1 MPIFHYQAFDVT
13 GALHK
18 GTQDAANESEVRQ
31 LLRSKDLFPKEIRT
45 SRFTRKS
52 NKAKTSE
59 GFKLP
64 EFAKRRNYAKS
75 LMLFT
80 RQLEVLLDATIPYDK
95 AFQLIIPQT
104 EDHSFQ
110 SILSDIRGRLLE
122 GESLANS
129 MEKHPEA
136 FPAMYISMVRSGE
149 NGGNLGMIMKRLAD
163 YYERQ
168 DRLRSQIRSAM
179 IYPAFMTVFGFAVVV
194 FMVTNIVPKIT
205 RIFQSRDAAL
215 PLPTRL
221 LIGLSELLSGNL
233 LLLAVVVLLM
243 ILSGTVFLRSPSGRR
258 FRDWTELKLPMF
270 NRIWIKILVARYC
283 QTLGTLLKSGVDL
296 KTSLEIAKHVVVN
309 RRFISALDKMIIDV
323 NNKGVPLSAAMGKL
337 EYFPEY
343 VRHVV
348 AIGEEAARVDELL
361 EKVADRMQEEIQ
373 SLVEALT
380 ALLQPALI
388 LLMGGIVG
396 FIALA
401 VLLPMLSMNQL
412 LQLSLIHIS
421 EPTRPY

>member
-1 MPIFHYQAFDVT
+1 MPIFHYQAFDAT

-205 RIFQSRDAAL
+205 RIFESRDAAL

-233 LLLAVVVLLM
+233 LVLAVVVLLM
-243 ILSGTVFLRSPSGRR
+243 ILSGTIFLRSPSGRR

-412 LQLSLIHIS
+412 LQ
-421 EPTRPY
+421 

>member
-1 MPIFHYQAFDVT
+1 MPIFHYQAFDAT

-52 NKAKTSE
+52 NKAKSSE

-110 SILSDIRGRLLE
+110 SILSEIRGRLLE

-205 RIFQSRDAAL
+205 RIFESRDAAL

-233 LLLAVVVLLM
+233 LVLAVVVLLM
-243 ILSGTVFLRSPSGRR
+243 ILSGTIFLRSPSGRR

-348 AIGEEAARVDELL
+348 TIGEEAARVDELL

-412 LQLSLIHIS
+412 LQ
-421 EPTRPY
+421 

>member
-1 MPIFHYQAFDVT
+1 MPIFHYQAFDAT

-52 NKAKTSE
+52 NKSKTSE

-205 RIFQSRDAAL
+205 RIFESRDAAL

-233 LLLAVVVLLM
+233 LVLAVVVLLM
-243 ILSGTVFLRSPSGRR
+243 ILSGTIFLRSLSGRR

-412 LQLSLIHIS
+412 LQ
-421 EPTRPY
+421 

>member
-1 MPIFHYQAFDVT
+1 MPIFHYQAFDAT

-110 SILSDIRGRLLE
+110 SILSEIRGRLLE

-205 RIFQSRDAAL
+205 RIFESRDAAL

-233 LLLAVVVLLM
+233 LVLAVVVLLM
-243 ILSGTVFLRSPSGRR
+243 ILSGTIFLRSPSGRR

-309 RRFISALDKMIIDV
+309 RRFISALDKMIIDI

-412 LQLSLIHIS
+412 LQ
-421 EPTRPY
+421 

>member
-1 MPIFHYQAFDVT
+1 MPIFHYQAFDAT

-110 SILSDIRGRLLE
+110 SILSEIRGRLLE

-205 RIFQSRDAAL
+205 RIFESRDAAL

-233 LLLAVVVLLM
+233 LVLAVVVLLM
-243 ILSGTVFLRSPSGRR
+243 ILSGTIFLRSPSGRR

-361 EKVADRMQEEIQ
+361 EKVADRLQEEIQ

-412 LQLSLIHIS
+412 LQ
-421 EPTRPY
+421 

>member
-1 MPIFHYQAFDVT
+1 MPIFHYQAFDAT

-110 SILSDIRGRLLE
+110 SILSEIRGRLLE

-205 RIFQSRDAAL
+205 RIFESRDAAL

-233 LLLAVVVLLM
+233 LVLAVVVLLM
-243 ILSGTVFLRSPSGRR
+243 ILSGTIFLRSPSGRR
-258 FRDWTELKLPMF
+258 FRDWIELKLPMF

-296 KTSLEIAKHVVVN
+296 KTSLEISKHVVVN

-412 LQLSLIHIS
+412 LQ
-421 EPTRPY
+421 

>member
-1 MPIFHYQAFDVT
+1 MPIFHYQAFDAT

-110 SILSDIRGRLLE
+110 SILSEIRGRLLE

-205 RIFQSRDAAL
+205 RIFESRDAAL

-233 LLLAVVVLLM
+233 LVLAVVVLLM
-243 ILSGTVFLRSPSGRR
+243 ILSGTIFLRSPSGRR

-361 EKVADRMQEEIQ
+361 EKVAARMQEEIQ

-412 LQLSLIHIS
+412 LQ
-421 EPTRPY
+421 

>member
-1 MPIFHYQAFDVT
+1 MPIFHYQAFDAT

-110 SILSDIRGRLLE
+110 SILSEIRGRLLE

-205 RIFQSRDAAL
+205 RIFESRDAAL

-233 LLLAVVVLLM
+233 LVLAVVVLLM
-243 ILSGTVFLRSPSGRR
+243 ILSGTIFLRSPSGRR

-343 VRHVV
+343 VPHVV

-412 LQLSLIHIS
+412 LQ
-421 EPTRPY
+421 

>member
-1 MPIFHYQAFDVT
+1 MPIFHYQAFDAT

-64 EFAKRRNYAKS
+64 EFAKKRNYAKS

-205 RIFQSRDAAL
+205 RIFESRDAAL

-233 LLLAVVVLLM
+233 LVLAVVVLLM
-243 ILSGTVFLRSPSGRR
+243 ILSGTIFLRSPSGRR

-412 LQLSLIHIS
+412 LQ
-421 EPTRPY
+421 

>member
-1 MPIFHYQAFDVT
+1 MPIFHYQAFDAT

-52 NKAKTSE
+52 NKAKSSE

-64 EFAKRRNYAKS
+64 EFAKRRNYAKL

-110 SILSDIRGRLLE
+110 SILSEIRGRLLE

-205 RIFQSRDAAL
+205 RIFESRDAAL

-233 LLLAVVVLLM
+233 LVLAVVVLLM
-243 ILSGTVFLRSPSGRR
+243 ILSGTIFLRSPSGRR

-412 LQLSLIHIS
+412 LQ
-421 EPTRPY
+421 

>member
-1 MPIFHYQAFDVT
+1 YQAFDAT

-52 NKAKTSE
+52 NKAKSSE

-110 SILSDIRGRLLE
+110 SILSEIRGRLLE

-205 RIFQSRDAAL
+205 RIFESRDAAL

-233 LLLAVVVLLM
+233 LVLAVVVLLM
-243 ILSGTVFLRSPSGRR
+243 ILSGTIFLRSPSGRR

-412 LQLSLIHIS
+412 LQ
-421 EPTRPY
+421 

>member
-1 MPIFHYQAFDVT
+1 MPIFHYQAFDAT

-205 RIFQSRDAAL
+205 RIFESRDAAL

-233 LLLAVVVLLM
+233 LLLAVVVMLM
-243 ILSGTVFLRSPSGRR
+243 ILSGMIFMRSPSGRR
-258 FRDWTELKLPMF
+258 FRDWIELKLPMF

-309 RRFISALDKMIIDV
+309 RRFISALEKMIIDV

-412 LQLSLIHIS
+412 L
-421 EPTRPY
+421 R

>member
-1 MPIFHYQAFDVT
+1 MPIFHYQAFDAT

-52 NKAKTSE
+52 YKAKTSE

-110 SILSDIRGRLLE
+110 SILSEIRGRLLE

-205 RIFQSRDAAL
+205 RIFESRDAAL

-233 LLLAVVVLLM
+233 LVLAVVVMLM
-243 ILSGTVFLRSPSGRR
+243 ILSGTIFLRSPSGRR

-412 LQLSLIHIS
+412 LQ
-421 EPTRPY
+421 

>member
-1 MPIFHYQAFDVT
+1 MPIFHYQAFDAT

-64 EFAKRRNYAKS
+64 EFAKRRNYATS

-110 SILSDIRGRLLE
+110 SILSEIRGRLLE

-205 RIFQSRDAAL
+205 RIFESRDAAL

-233 LLLAVVVLLM
+233 LVLAVVVLLM
-243 ILSGTVFLRSPSGRR
+243 ILSGTIFLRSPSGRR

-401 VLLPMLSMNQL
+401 VLLPMLSMTQL
-412 LQLSLIHIS
+412 LQ
-421 EPTRPY
+421 

>member
-1 MPIFHYQAFDVT
+1 MPIFHYQAFDAT

-110 SILSDIRGRLLE
+110 SILSEIRGRLLE

-205 RIFQSRDAAL
+205 RIFESRDAAL

-233 LLLAVVVLLM
+233 LVLAVVVLLM
-243 ILSGTVFLRSPSGRR
+243 ILLGTIFLRSPSGRR

-323 NNKGVPLSAAMGKL
+323 NNKGVPLSVAMGKL

-412 LQLSLIHIS
+412 LQ
-421 EPTRPY
+421 

>member
-1 MPIFHYQAFDVT
+1 MPIFHYQAFDAT

-52 NKAKTSE
+52 NKSKTSE

-64 EFAKRRNYAKS
+64 EFGKRRNYAKS

-110 SILSDIRGRLLE
+110 SILSEIRGRLLE

-194 FMVTNIVPKIT
+194 FMVTNILPKIT
-205 RIFQSRDAAL
+205 RIFESRDAAL

-233 LLLAVVVLLM
+233 LVLAVVVLLM
-243 ILSGTVFLRSPSGRR
+243 ILSGTIFLRSPSGRR

-412 LQLSLIHIS
+412 LQ
-421 EPTRPY
+421 

>member
-1 MPIFHYQAFDVT
+1 MPIFHYQAFDAT

-64 EFAKRRNYAKS
+64 EFAKKRNYAKS

-110 SILSDIRGRLLE
+110 SILSEIRGRLLE

-205 RIFQSRDAAL
+205 RIFESRDAAL

-233 LLLAVVVLLM
+233 LVLAVVVLLM
-243 ILSGTVFLRSPSGRR
+243 ILSGTIFLRSPSGRR

-412 LQLSLIHIS
+412 LQ
-421 EPTRPY
+421 

>member
-1 MPIFHYQAFDVT
+1 MPIFHYQAFDAT

-149 NGGNLGMIMKRLAD
+149 NAGNLGMIMKRLAD

-205 RIFQSRDAAL
+205 RIFESRDAAL

-233 LLLAVVVLLM
+233 LVLAVVVLLM
-243 ILSGTVFLRSPSGRR
+243 ILSGMIFMRSPSGRR
-258 FRDWTELKLPMF
+258 FRDWIELKLPMF

-412 LQLSLIHIS
+412 LQ
-421 EPTRPY
+421 

>member
-1 MPIFHYQAFDVT
+1 MPIFHYQAFDAT

-52 NKAKTSE
+52 NKAKSSE

-110 SILSDIRGRLLE
+110 SILSEIRGRLLE

-205 RIFQSRDAAL
+205 RIFESRDAAL

-233 LLLAVVVLLM
+233 LVLAVVVLLM
-243 ILSGTVFLRSPSGRR
+243 ILSGTIFLRSPSGRR
-258 FRDWTELKLPMF
+258 FGDWTELKLPMF

-412 LQLSLIHIS
+412 LQ
-421 EPTRPY
+421 

>member
-1 MPIFHYQAFDVT
+1 MPIFHYQAFDAT

-52 NKAKTSE
+52 NKAKSSE

-110 SILSDIRGRLLE
+110 SILSEIRGRLLE

-205 RIFQSRDAAL
+205 RIFESHDAAL

-233 LLLAVVVLLM
+233 LVLAVVVLLM
-243 ILSGTVFLRSPSGRR
+243 ILSGTIFLRSPSGRR

-412 LQLSLIHIS
+412 LQ
-421 EPTRPY
+421 

>member
-1 MPIFHYQAFDVT
+1 MPIFHYQAFDAT

-110 SILSDIRGRLLE
+110 SILSEIRGRLLE

-205 RIFQSRDAAL
+205 RIFESRDAAL

-243 ILSGTVFLRSPSGRR
+243 ILSGTIFLRSPSGRR
-258 FRDWTELKLPMF
+258 FRDWNELKLPMF

-412 LQLSLIHIS
+412 LQ
-421 EPTRPY
+421 

>member
-1 MPIFHYQAFDVT
+1 MPIFHYQAFDAT

-52 NKAKTSE
+52 NKSKTSE

-205 RIFQSRDAAL
+205 RIFESRDAAL

-233 LLLAVVVLLM
+233 LVLAVVVLLM
-243 ILSGTVFLRSPSGRR
+243 ILSGTIFLRSPSGRR

-412 LQLSLIHIS
+412 LQ
-421 EPTRPY
+421 

>member
-1 MPIFHYQAFDVT
+1 MPIFHYQAFDAT

-52 NKAKTSE
+52 NKSKTSE

-110 SILSDIRGRLLE
+110 SILSEIRGRLLE

-205 RIFQSRDAAL
+205 RIFESRDAAL

-233 LLLAVVVLLM
+233 LVLAVVVMLM
-243 ILSGTVFLRSPSGRR
+243 ILSGTFFLRSPSGRR

-412 LQLSLIHIS
+412 LQ
-421 EPTRPY
+421 

>member
-1 MPIFHYQAFDVT
+1 MPIFHYQAFDAT

-52 NKAKTSE
+52 NKYKTSE

-110 SILSDIRGRLLE
+110 SILSEIRGRLLE

-205 RIFQSRDAAL
+205 RIFESRDAAL

-233 LLLAVVVLLM
+233 LVLAVVVLLM
-243 ILSGTVFLRSPSGRR
+243 ILSGTIFLRSPSGRR

-412 LQLSLIHIS
+412 LQ
-421 EPTRPY
+421 

>member
-1 MPIFHYQAFDVT
+1 MPIFHYQAFDAT

-110 SILSDIRGRLLE
+110 SILSEIRGRLLE

-205 RIFQSRDAAL
+205 RIFESRDAAL

-221 LIGLSELLSGNL
+221 LIGLSELLSGDL
-233 LLLAVVVLLM
+233 LVLAVVVLLM
-243 ILSGTVFLRSPSGRR
+243 ILSGTIFLRSPSGRR

-361 EKVADRMQEEIQ
+361 EKVADRMQE
-373 SLVEALT
+373 
-380 ALLQPALI
+380 
-388 LLMGGIVG
+388 
-396 FIALA
+396 
-401 VLLPMLSMNQL
+401 
-412 LQLSLIHIS
+412 LSLIHI
-421 EPTRPY
+421 

>member
-1 MPIFHYQAFDVT
+1 MPIFHYQAFDAT

-52 NKAKTSE
+52 NKAKSSE

-64 EFAKRRNYAKS
+64 EFAKKRNYAKS

-110 SILSDIRGRLLE
+110 SILSEIRGRLLE

-205 RIFQSRDAAL
+205 RIFESRDAAL

-233 LLLAVVVLLM
+233 LVLAVIVLLM
-243 ILSGTVFLRSPSGRR
+243 ILSGTIFLRSPSGRR

-296 KTSLEIAKHVVVN
+296 KTSLEISKHVVVN

-412 LQLSLIHIS
+412 LQ
-421 EPTRPY
+421 

>member
-1 MPIFHYQAFDVT
+1 MPIFHYQAFDAT

-18 GTQDAANESEVRQ
+18 GTQDAANESEVHQ

-52 NKAKTSE
+52 NKDKTSE

-110 SILSDIRGRLLE
+110 SILSEIRGRLLE

-205 RIFQSRDAAL
+205 RIFESRDAAL

-233 LLLAVVVLLM
+233 LVLAVIVLLM
-243 ILSGTVFLRSPSGRR
+243 ILSGTIFLRSPSGRR

-270 NRIWIKILVARYC
+270 NRIWTKILVARYC

-309 RRFISALDKMIIDV
+309 RRFINALDKMIIDV

-337 EYFPEY
+337 ESFPEY

-412 LQLSLIHIS
+412 LQ
-421 EPTRPY
+421 

>member
-1 MPIFHYQAFDVT
+1 MPIFHYQAFDAT

-52 NKAKTSE
+52 NKSKTSE

-110 SILSDIRGRLLE
+110 SILSEIRGRLLE

-205 RIFQSRDAAL
+205 RIFESRDAAL

-233 LLLAVVVLLM
+233 IVLAVVVLLM
-243 ILSGTVFLRSPSGRR
+243 ILSGTIFLKSSSGRR

-412 LQLSLIHIS
+412 LQ
-421 EPTRPY
+421 

>member
-1 MPIFHYQAFDVT
+1 MPIFHYQAFDAT

-52 NKAKTSE
+52 NKAKSSE

-110 SILSDIRGRLLE
+110 SILSEIRGRLLE

-205 RIFQSRDAAL
+205 RIFESRDAAL

-233 LLLAVVVLLM
+233 LVLAVVVLLM
-243 ILSGTVFLRSPSGRR
+243 ILSGTIFLRSRSGRR

-323 NNKGVPLSAAMGKL
+323 NNKGIPLSAAMGKL

-412 LQLSLIHIS
+412 L
-421 EPTRPY
+421 R

>member
-1 MPIFHYQAFDVT
+1 MPIFHYQAFDAT

-110 SILSDIRGRLLE
+110 SILSEIRGRLLE

-205 RIFQSRDAAL
+205 RIFESRDAAL

-233 LLLAVVVLLM
+233 LLLAVVVMLM
-243 ILSGTVFLRSPSGRR
+243 ILSGMIFMRSPSGRR
-258 FRDWTELKLPMF
+258 FRDWIELKLPMF

-309 RRFISALDKMIIDV
+309 RRFISALEKMIIDV

-412 LQLSLIHIS
+412 LQ
-421 EPTRPY
+421 

>member
-1 MPIFHYQAFDVT
+1 MPIFHYQAFDAT

-110 SILSDIRGRLLE
+110 SILSEIRGRLLE

-205 RIFQSRDAAL
+205 RIFESRDAAL

-221 LIGLSELLSGNL
+221 LIGLSELLGGNL
-233 LLLAVVVLLM
+233 LVLAVVVLLM
-243 ILSGTVFLRSPSGRR
+243 ILLGTIFLKSPSGRR
-258 FRDWTELKLPMF
+258 FGDWTELKLPMF

-412 LQLSLIHIS
+412 LQ
-421 EPTRPY
+421 

>member
-1 MPIFHYQAFDVT
+1 MPIFHYQAFDAT

-110 SILSDIRGRLLE
+110 SILSEIRGRLLE

-205 RIFQSRDAAL
+205 RIFESRDAAL

-233 LLLAVVVLLM
+233 LVLAVVVMLM
-243 ILSGTVFLRSPSGRR
+243 ILSGTIFLRSPSGRR

-412 LQLSLIHIS
+412 LQ
-421 EPTRPY
+421 

>member
-1 MPIFHYQAFDVT
+1 MPIFHYQAFDAT

-80 RQLEVLLDATIPYDK
+80 LQLEVLLDATIPYDK

-149 NGGNLGMIMKRLAD
+149 NAGNLGMIMKRLAD

-205 RIFQSRDAAL
+205 RIFESRDAAL

-233 LLLAVVVLLM
+233 LVLAVVVLLM
-243 ILSGTVFLRSPSGRR
+243 ILSGTIFLRSPSGRR

-283 QTLGTLLKSGVDL
+283 QTLGTLLKRGVDL

-412 LQLSLIHIS
+412 LQ
-421 EPTRPY
+421 

>member
-1 MPIFHYQAFDVT
+1 MPIFHYQAFDAT

-110 SILSDIRGRLLE
+110 SILSEIRGRLLE

-179 IYPAFMTVFGFAVVV
+179 IYPAFMTVFGFAVGV

-205 RIFQSRDAAL
+205 RIFESRDAAL

-233 LLLAVVVLLM
+233 LVLAVVVLLM
-243 ILSGTVFLRSPSGRR
+243 ILSGTIFLRSPSGRR

-412 LQLSLIHIS
+412 LQ
-421 EPTRPY
+421 